1 MYSLWRNR
9 PKLRGRPDSKTRAE
23 GVGCP
28 VTYAQQGMDSVLQ
41 FHVVPD
47 LPMIKAD
54 DDLAAL
60 LLAGLGRLAV
70 TLQDGDILVLAQ
82 KIVSKAEGRLIPLAS
97 VTASA
102 RAIDLARETDK
113 DPRLV
118 QLILDES
125 SEVMRKKPGVL
136 IMRHRL
142 GNVGAHAGIDQSN
155 IEHAGG
161 ECALLLP
168 IDPDASAQRLRQIV
182 QAATGR
188 RVGVIIADSM
198 NRAWRLGTIG
208 GAIGCAGVKVLDDLR
223 GTPDLYGREL
233 KVTIIN
239 RVDSLAATACLLMGE
254 SVQKTPA
261 VLIQGLPFEDSRQTA
276 RDLVRPLAED
286 LFR

>member
-1 MYSLWRNR
+1 M
-9 PKLRGRPDSKTRAE
+9 
-23 GVGCP
+23 
-28 VTYAQQGMDSVLQ
+28 LQ

-47 LPMIKAD
+47 LPLIRAG

-60 LLAGLGRLAV
+60 VLAGLRRLPV

-82 KIVSKAEGRLIPLAS
+82 KIVSKAEGRLIPLAT
-97 VTASA
+97 VTPGA
-102 RAIDLARETDK
+102 RAIELADETDK

-125 SEVMRKKPGVL
+125 VELLRKKPGVL

-155 IEHAGG
+155 IEHEGG

-168 IDPDASAQRLRQIV
+168 VDPDASAHRLRE
-182 QAATGR
+182 ALHGATAR
-188 RVGVIIADSM
+188 RLGVIIADSM

-223 GTPDLYGREL
+223 GTSDLFGREL

-261 VLIQGLPFEDSRQTA
+261 VLIQGLPFEDSPQTA
-276 RDLVRPLAED
+276 RDLIRPLSED